1 MYHTRNFAATP
12 RTEPIKNRTVAK
24 PKHASPYTAL
34 AVKIFNRVKLHL
46 VLYTFCF
53 YILPLILSSQG
64 QRSILLALLYSRSL
78 IAVFACLFSFF
89 SSIFL
94 LIRTQL
100 FINSLHCA
108 HHRRIVSTVFKMMDL
123 NLLTSFLI
131 VPSFV
136 KKSSLCVMGCFS
148 HFINKS
154 Y

>member
-64 QRSILLALLYSRSL
+64 QRSILLALAYPALNFVLTFLYGYRYGFIKHY
-78 IAVFACLFSFF
+78 IAVPLLLFLPASFLFFPAYSYLFALSY
-89 SSIFL
+89 L
-94 LIRTQL
+94 LIL
-100 FINSLHCA
+100 CIA
-108 HHRRIVSTVFKMMDL
+108 
-123 NLLTSFLI
+123 LTIGALYRQFLR
-131 VPSFV
+131 
-136 KKSSLCVMGCFS
+136 
-148 HFINKS
+148 
-154 Y
+154 